1 MAPTLEPN
9 LKVQWKKYVK
19 LSTVHLEKLY
29 EDSMMVLLD
38 VGGKVLRLVLMV
50 MNQGV
55 FEEQE
60 YREIV
65 EVPMLN

>member
-1 MAPTLEPN
+1 
-9 LKVQWKKYVK
+9 
-19 LSTVHLEKLY
+19 
-29 EDSMMVLLD
+29 MMVLPD